1 MLNHSLNH
9 FHSQVK
15 NRVQVK
21 TLLFNVLCGMSIP
34 VQLLQP
40 NVLNCINS
48 SILLQ
53 QMSFLL
59 SGITVPF
66 FRHQIEE
73 CLLNTNFTHSYER
86 APPKHYT
93 PLLFAS
99 ILFFFVTFLNFCTN
113 LSIQNFHQFVHNT
126 FSFLGNQT
134 VLQRE
139 VIDYNTS
146 MSKQNGQ
153 DCDMLPGM
161 SKVFNA
167 IEFPTKITR
176 VNPGMLIIPP
186 S

>member
-1 MLNHSLNH
+1 MW
-9 FHSQVK
+9 
-15 NRVQVK
+15 
-21 TLLFNVLCGMSIP
+21 NV
-34 VQLLQP
+34 
-40 NVLNCINS
+40 NS
-48 SILLQ
+48 SPITSTKCFKLYQLVDSSTTNEFSSQWNYCPILPPPNR
-53 QMSFLL
+53 
-59 SGITVPF
+59 GV
-66 FRHQIEE
+66 
-73 CLLNTNFTHSYER
+73 CLLNTNFTHSYKR

-99 ILFFFVTFLNFCTN
+99 IRFFFVTFLNFCTN